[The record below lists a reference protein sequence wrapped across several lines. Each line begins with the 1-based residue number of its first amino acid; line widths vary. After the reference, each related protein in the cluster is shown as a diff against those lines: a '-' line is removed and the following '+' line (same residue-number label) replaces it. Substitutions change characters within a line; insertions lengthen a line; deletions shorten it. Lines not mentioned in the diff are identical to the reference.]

1 MTKLQK
7 ILFIIPSLGGGGAEK
22 VLVDLLDNF
31 DYSRYAVSLLVIH
44 HYGPYVGKVN
54 KNVNVISVE
63 KGAITFYNRVCGKI
77 LRNIGLYKYVCRK
90 KCEKLVQSDFDVVI
104 SFTTNEALFYHSFI
118 MKKGKRNLSW
128 VHIDV
133 EKNRYS
139 YPFSSK
145 EEESKVYSQMDEII
159 FVSNDAK
166 NAFNNVFSINVPQKV
181 IYNIVDKE
189 KIDSLSKKE
198 NVTTSKFTIIS
209 IGRLVEV
216 KGFDKIIKIASALKN
231 KGYDLKF
238 CILGIG
244 ELEYQLKDMAKTYGV
259 EDVVEFLG
267 FKNNPYP
274 YLANSD
280 IFLSTSIS
288 EAFSLVVA
296 EALCLGVPVISTK
309 TTGPIEIIDNEY
321 GILTEQNEDDIM
333 NAIIRLIEDPKLR
346 LLYKNKAKERA
357 CMFDT
362 TKTMNKIYT
371 ILGK

>member
-1 MTKLQK
+1 MIFSGEFVNQPKTKLEPAIEASK

-44 HYGPYVGKVN
+44 NYGPYVGKVN

-104 SFTTNEALFYHSFI
+104 SFTTNEAYFYHSFI

-166 NAFNNVFSINVPQKV
+166 NAFNNVFSINVPV
-181 IYNIVDKE
+181 LGL
-189 KIDSLSKKE
+189 DSILHIQPLLSG
-198 NVTTSKFTIIS
+198 SFLFTLE
-209 IGRLVEV
+209 G
-216 KGFDKIIKIASALKN
+216 
-231 KGYDLKF
+231 
-238 CILGIG
+238 G
-244 ELEYQLKDMAKTYGV
+244 ERTLY
-259 EDVVEFLG
+259 
-267 FKNNPYP
+267 
-274 YLANSD
+274 S
-280 IFLSTSIS
+280 
-288 EAFSLVVA
+288 
-296 EALCLGVPVISTK
+296 VP
-309 TTGPIEIIDNEY
+309 
-321 GILTEQNEDDIM
+321 
-333 NAIIRLIEDPKLR
+333 LI
-346 LLYKNKAKERA
+346 
-357 CMFDT
+357 
-362 TKTMNKIYT
+362 
-371 ILGK
+371 

>member
-1 MTKLQK
+1 
-7 ILFIIPSLGGGGAEK
+7 
-22 VLVDLLDNF
+22 
-31 DYSRYAVSLLVIH
+31 
-44 HYGPYVGKVN
+44 
-54 KNVNVISVE
+54 
-63 KGAITFYNRVCGKI
+63 C
-77 LRNIGLYKYVCRK
+77 
-90 KCEKLVQSDFDVVI
+90 
-104 SFTTNEALFYHSFI
+104 
-118 MKKGKRNLSW
+118 
-128 VHIDV
+128 
-133 EKNRYS
+133 
-139 YPFSSK
+139 
-145 EEESKVYSQMDEII
+145 
-159 FVSNDAK
+159 
-166 NAFNNVFSINVPQKV
+166 QKV

-321 GILTEQNEDDIM
+321 GILTEHNEDDIM